1 MKKFWPLLFLALLAT
16 SALFFWRHART
27 VAQTTEA
34 PAQADHEV
42 ATAVAAAEWERL
54 RENFRGIFLGEA
66 VPSQASVARTLALL
80 EPDGRFSDLR
90 HLFPEQSAGPLARG
104 DIAAVRKHLGRLLDL
119 ARVHVSGRD
128 DPAEREA
135 LEAKIVSA
143 LQVWLDADPQTG
155 KAWYFRQIAFP
166 TNLARVALVFAP
178 ELRAKHPELL
188 QRIGDYLAWSIESG
202 KQNMRGSNGMDVAF
216 LGLVSAVLTEN
227 EQLLDR
233 SRAMVVNLLSTR
245 DMEPP
250 TDLIELSRLNGYNSL
265 TEEEKTRLLETEGI
279 QPDGSFTQ
287 HNLYG
292 RQLHLAGYG
301 ANYLRKASWIFEGL
315 QGTSQALTPQQLAP
329 VAACFVD
336 CVQWVV
342 FRGRPDPSHFGRYN
356 QPGFFERPGSKDS
369 RAAGHIFTDSARRF
383 LTADVPRKDEWQQA
397 LHRLEDPDAPPLTGN
412 RMFHTMDYMVHRRPG
427 LFASCRMTSDRTVG
441 NEAGHGHGRWNF
453 HTGDGVLLLLTEGNE
468 YEGWSTEFDGRHLPG
483 TTVLQQQG
491 PLPEVN
497 WGQQGWG
504 GSDYSGGVSDGS
516 LGVCGFVQ
524 DRGGIRAQKGYFFL
538 DDGVIVTGSGITA
551 GQPDPAY
558 TTMEWWAGGEAE
570 AEAPPVGKGVP
581 FTFKNR
587 GFALFDADNQT
598 TPGIVAETRPDGTS
612 VQALVLNHGV
622 GTSGGRFAYGIWA
635 DAARL
640 QARIPQIITSIGE
653 DGHLVE
659 DLDAGTVG
667 LIAFQP
673 GRFRLHDGSEIEV
686 DQPCFLLIR
695 KNPEKWIIHAAAPAD
710 RMARKLKLTF
720 TDPSPPPA
728 ADRSITIDLPGGADS
743 GRTIT
748 SELLAIKQPEVPRQP

>member
-1 MKKFWPLLFLALLAT
+1 VNKFLLIFLGALLVTIALLLWRQPHNSSQTPNVQAEETRGATPLLA
-16 SALFFWRHART
+16 
-27 VAQTTEA
+27 EA
-34 PAQADHEV
+34 G
-42 ATAVAAAEWERL
+42 WERL
-54 RENFRGIFLGEA
+54 RQNFRGLFLGEA
-66 VPSQASVARTLALL
+66 APSQTSVARTLTLL
-80 EPDGRFSDLR
+80 DPDGRFSDLR
-90 HLFPEQSAGPLARG
+90 HLFPEQSAGPLRRE
-104 DIAAVRKHLGRLLDL
+104 DIAEVRKHLQRLLGL
-119 ARVHVSGRD
+119 ARTHASGQG
-128 DPAEREA
+128 DPDVREA
-135 LEAKIVSA
+135 LEAKIALA
-143 LQVWLDADPQTG
+143 LQVWLDADPQAG
-155 KAWYFRQIAFP
+155 NAWYFRQIAFP

-188 QRIGDYLAWSIESG
+188 QRIGQYLAWSIESG

-216 LGLVSAVLTEN
+216 LGLVSAILTEN
-227 EQLLDR
+227 ELLFAR
-233 SRAMVVNLLSTR
+233 SRAMAVNLLSER

-250 TDLIELSRLNGYNSL
+250 ADLIERARLNGYNSL

-292 RQLHLAGYG
+292 RQLYLAGYG

-315 QGTSQALTPQQLAP
+315 RDTSQALTPQQLAP

-342 FRGRPDPSHFGRYN
+342 FRGRPDPCHFGRYN
-356 QPGFFERPGSKDS
+356 QHGFFAQPGVKDS
-369 RAAGHIFTDSARRF
+369 RAAGYSFAESARLF
-383 LTADVPRKDEWQQA
+383 LASDVPRKDEWQQA
-397 LHRLEDPDAPPLTGN
+397 LHRLEDPDATPLSGN

-497 WGQQGWG
+497 WGWQAWG
-504 GSDYSGGVSDGS
+504 GSDFSGGASDGS

-538 DDGVIVTGSGITA
+538 DDAVIVTGSGISA
-551 GQPDPAY
+551 EHPDPAY
-558 TTMEWWAGGEAE
+558 TTMEWMPGGG
-570 AEAPPVGKGVP
+570 AEAPPVERGAP
-581 FTFKNR
+581 FTFKDR
-587 GFALFDADNQT
+587 GFVVFDADDQT
-598 TPGIVAETRPDGTS
+598 TPAIVAETRPDGTP
-612 VQALVLNHGV
+612 VQALVLNHGD
-622 GTSGGRFAYGIWA
+622 GTSGGRFAYGIWP
-635 DAARL
+635 DATRL
-640 QARIPQIITSIGE
+640 QTRLPHIITTSGE

-659 DLDAGTVG
+659 DLKAGTLG
-667 LIAFQP
+667 LIAFQK
-673 GRFRLHDGSEIEV
+673 GRFRLQDGSEIEV

-710 RMARKLKLTF
+710 RIPRKLKLTF
-720 TDPSPPPA
+720 NDPSQPHA
-728 ADRSITIDLPGGADS
+728 TDHSITIDLPGGAAS

-748 SELLAIKQPEVPRQP
+748 SEMLAIKQPTLPHQP